1 MSGNPPNEEFDE
13 DLPDFDEDWVR
24 SAAHSESSA
33 DERADRY
40 ARINAGHQRVQDGE
54 QSWRGDSQPQKR
66 GGLSLAR
73 WTLAIL
79 GILALIVFVVWV
91 FGLGRPLVDEGP
103 VAYVGGD
110 EINQSLERSTS
121 VQLTKA
127 DFPPPKADAQA
138 TRILPAVEPPPEGGE
153 FDFLAESGGEPV
165 TYSPCRRL
173 EVVVNPRGGPPGSYE
188 AVEQTVEQIRQAT
201 GLDLTVAGET
211 DETYSSGRDPVQPE
225 RYGDRWAPILVT
237 WTESELVPQFQGN
250 AVGLGGSLQVTTKKS
265 PASYVT
271 GEITLNREYFSQP
284 TTAGLLKEVLLHEF
298 GHVVGLG
305 HVEDQQ
311 QVMTSE
317 ALGGRP
323 LGDGDLAG
331 LALLG
336 QGPCTP
342 NL

>member
-1 MSGNPPNEEFDE
+1 M
-13 DLPDFDEDWVR
+13 R

-33 DERADRY
+33 EERADRY
-40 ARINAGHQRVQDGE
+40 ARISAGHQRVQDGE
-54 QSWRGDSQPQKR
+54 QSWRGDSKRQQR

-73 WTLAIL
+73 WILAIV
-79 GILALIVFVVWV
+79 GILLLIVFVVW
-91 FGLGRPLVDEGP
+91 LLDSGRPLVDEGP

-110 EINQSLERSTS
+110 EINQSLEQNTA

-127 DFPPPKADAQA
+127 DFPPPGADAQA
-138 TRILPAVEPPPEGGE
+138 TRILPAVQPPAVPGQ
-153 FDFLAESGGEPV
+153 FDFLTEVGGEPV

-201 GLDLTVAGET
+201 GLDITVAGET

-225 RYGDRWAPILVT
+225 RYGNKWAPILVT
-237 WTESELVPQFQGN
+237 WTESALVPQFQGS
-250 AVGLGGSLQVTTKKS
+250 AVGLGGSLQVTTKKA

-298 GHVVGLG
+298 GHVIGLG
-305 HVEDQQ
+305 HVDDAE

-323 LGDGDLAG
+323 LGTGDLAG

-342 NL
+342 KL

>member
-1 MSGNPPNEEFDE
+1 MSDKSPRDEFDE
-13 DLPDFDEDWVR
+13 ELPAFDEDWVR

-33 DERADRY
+33 EERADRY
-40 ARINAGHQRVQDGE
+40 ARISAGHQRVQDGE
-54 QSWRGDSQPQKR
+54 QSWRGDSKRQQR

-73 WTLAIL
+73 WILAIV
-79 GILALIVFVVWV
+79 GILLLIVFVVW
-91 FGLGRPLVDEGP
+91 LLDSGRPLVDEGP

-110 EINQSLERSTS
+110 EINQSLEQNTA

-127 DFPPPKADAQA
+127 DFPPPGADAQA
-138 TRILPAVEPPPEGGE
+138 TRILPAVQPPAVPGQ
-153 FDFLAESGGEPV
+153 FDFLTEVGGEPV

-201 GLDLTVAGET
+201 GLDITVAGET

-225 RYGDRWAPILVT
+225 RYGNKWAPILVT
-237 WTESELVPQFQGN
+237 WTESALVPQFQGS
-250 AVGLGGSLQVTTKKS
+250 AVGLGGSLQVTTKKA

-298 GHVVGLG
+298 GHVIGLG
-305 HVEDQQ
+305 HVDDAE

-323 LGDGDLAG
+323 LGTGDLAG

-342 NL
+342 KL

>member
-1 MSGNPPNEEFDE
+1 MSDKSPQDEFGEELPN
-13 DLPDFDEDWVR
+13 FDEDWVR

-33 DERADRY
+33 EERADRY

-54 QSWRGDSQPQKR
+54 QSWRGDSKPQQR

-73 WTLAIL
+73 WILAIV
-79 GILALIVFVVWV
+79 GILLLIVFVVWI
-91 FGLGRPLVDEGP
+91 LDSGRPLVDAGP

-110 EINQSLERSTS
+110 EINQSLEQNTA

-127 DFPPPKADAQA
+127 DFPPPSADAQA
-138 TRILPAVEPPPEGGE
+138 TRILPAVQPPADPGQ
-153 FDFLAESGGEPV
+153 FDFLTEVGGEPV

-201 GLDLTVAGET
+201 GLDIAVTGET

-225 RYGDRWAPILVT
+225 RYGNKWAPILVT
-237 WTESELVPQFQGN
+237 WTESALVPQFQGN

-298 GHVVGLG
+298 GHVIGLG
-305 HVEDQQ
+305 HVDDPE

-323 LGDGDLAG
+323 LGTGDLAG

-342 NL
+342 KL

>member
-33 DERADRY
+33 EERADRY

-66 GGLSLAR
+66 GSLSLAR

-110 EINQSLERSTS
+110 EINQSLEQSTS

-138 TRILPAVEPPPEGGE
+138 TRILPAVEPPPEGGD
-153 FDFLAESGGEPV
+153 FDFLAESGGQPV